1 MTTSVDEQPAV
12 VQLAVD
18 GRSQSAVLIASDRVL
33 TVYLGERGSS
43 LVDWQKAGR
52 SQVCLHGERFA
63 LDPRACLI
71 SNRRAGWSI
80 IGVEPVPSVAPL
92 PLPVTEPWPVEE
104 GQQLHVVSSS
114 STSWT
119 VSVVET
125 SASGIVKCR
134 CSAGALPSDAPGGAV
149 FSEQWEWVG
158 LLTGTA
164 GDGTLEA
171 VTIKSLVQRLRK
183 RDQWQEASGSSGAG
197 MALLAEK
204 SSGADGPASHPQ
216 VVSASIVAMLIML
229 LPAVSMAVSWA
240 LFSSVPLR

>member
-1 MTTSVDEQPAV
+1 MELFFQDGTPACVERVTNMTT
-12 VQLAVD
+12 
-18 GRSQSAVLIASDRVL
+18 
-33 TVYLGERGSS
+33 
-43 LVDWQKAGR
+43 
-52 SQVCLHGERFA
+52 
-63 LDPRACLI
+63 
-71 SNRRAGWSI
+71 
-80 IGVEPVPSVAPL
+80 
-92 PLPVTEPWPVEE
+92 EE
-104 GQQLHVVSSS
+104 GQQLDVVSSS

-197 MALLAEK
+197 MALLAPIAVLHAC
-204 SSGADGPASHPQ
+204 SGSGSGSGSPAPALGLGSGSLNNWAAPAPR
-216 VVSASIVAMLIML
+216 SA
-229 LPAVSMAVSWA
+229 
-240 LFSSVPLR
+240 

>member
-1 MTTSVDEQPAV
+1 MGK
-12 VQLAVD
+12 L
-18 GRSQSAVLIASDRVL
+18 RSSNV
-33 TVYLGERGSS
+33 RG
-43 LVDWQKAGR
+43 V
-52 SQVCLHGERFA
+52 
-63 LDPRACLI
+63 
-71 SNRRAGWSI
+71 
-80 IGVEPVPSVAPL
+80 VAPL

-216 VVSASIVAMLIML
+216 VVSTSIVAMLIM
-229 LPAVSMAVSWA
+229 
-240 LFSSVPLR
+240 FSSMTMMRPGLFLQREEPGSEPGNSLVRPDGNACARS